1 MGGDSPAGTLPR
13 GPSPAL
19 VRIGA
24 ALAAAARACYVAGLA
39 FTPWL
44 IAPVNAL
51 FALGFLLWL
60 AGGRQGV
67 SLRELG
73 SEPLV
78 RVFAAGFALLTVAA
92 LVSPDPSA
100 EGLPA
105 LLRYRELLLS
115 IPMVALFRDEVWR
128 ERALMAFGLSGLA
141 LVLVST
147 AQWLGLATSPRG
159 PTEGALVLRHGITH
173 STVIAALA
181 LVAWLQA
188 SRCAAAGSP
197 ARAALWRVVSL
208 AAAANVLLMV
218 PGRTGYLILAAG
230 LMYFG
235 FRRFRLRGVIAGL
248 LAIAVLGAGAYRV
261 SDTMRARVDQAV
273 AETLRF
279 TEGEVAPTSAGSRLL
294 FWESTVEL
302 VRAHPWL
309 GTGLGSWHAKVAAE
323 MSAAQREQM
332 LLGHEHPHNELLH
345 VAAQTGLAGAALY
358 LAGLLALARRAAR
371 LRPDAG
377 LLGAALVAYA
387 AGALVNSFLWDSV
400 EGQLLAALAALAVAG
415 AGGGAARIGSHSGMS
430 R

>member
-1 MGGDSPAGTLPR
+1 MGA
-13 GPSPAL
+13 AL
-19 VRIGA
+19 LGA
-24 ALAAAARACYVAGLA
+24 ALAAAARVAYVGGLA
-39 FTPWL
+39 LTPWL

-51 FALGFLLWL
+51 FALGFLFWL
-60 AGGRQGV
+60 LGGRQGV

-73 SEPLV
+73 REPLV

-92 LVSPDPSA
+92 LAASLSSD

-115 IPMVALFRDEVWR
+115 IPIVALFRDETWR
-128 ERALMAFGLSGLA
+128 ERALLAFGLSGLA
-141 LVLVST
+141 LVLVSV

-159 PTEGALVLRHGITH
+159 PAGGALVLRHGITH
-173 STVIAALA
+173 STVIATLA

-188 SRCAAAGSP
+188 SRSVAAGSP
-197 ARAALWRVVSL
+197 MRAAFWRFVSL

-230 LMYFG
+230 LIYFG
-235 FRRFRLRGVIAGL
+235 FRRFRLRGVLAGL
-248 LAIAVLGAGAYRV
+248 LAVAVVGAGAYRV
-261 SDTMRARVDQAV
+261 SDTMRARVDMAV

-279 TEGEVAPTSAGSRLL
+279 AEGEVAPTSAGSRLL
-294 FWESTVEL
+294 FWETTVEL

-309 GTGLGSWHAKVAAE
+309 GTGLGSWHGKVAAA
-323 MSAAQREQM
+323 MSTAQREQM

-345 VAAQTGLAGAALY
+345 VAAQTGLVGAALY
-358 LAGLLALARRAAR
+358 LAGLLALARRATR

-377 LLGAALVAYA
+377 LLGAVLVAYA

-400 EGQLLAALAALAVAG
+400 EGQLFAALAAFAVAG
-415 AGGGAARIGSHSGMS
+415 AAGGAARIGSHSGMT